1 MLEFI
6 IKEPAEGANKDL
18 GHSIPFHSDMIF
30 QFNKEHINAKF
41 FKSEAQERL

>member
-1 MLEFI
+1 MLLFI
-6 IKEPAEGANKDL
+6 IEEPLPDADHDR

-41 FKSEAQERL
+41 FKSEA